1 MIENWYSDVPVKKV
15 EKIRGLGE
23 ATVLDESTRI
33 VVRRHELHFQFDAE
47 RYREWVAE
55 LAVWLEDEGEDDSPP
70 PSGGSCNM
78 RNPCCKCCK
87 RHTAA
92 PGGAGPAGV

>member
-1 MIENWYSDVPVKKV
+1 MIENWYNDVPVKKV

-55 LAVWLEDEGEDDSPP
+55 LAVWLEDDV
-70 PSGGSCNM
+70 
-78 RNPCCKCCK
+78 
-87 RHTAA
+87 
-92 PGGAGPAGV
+92 GALRRELQHV